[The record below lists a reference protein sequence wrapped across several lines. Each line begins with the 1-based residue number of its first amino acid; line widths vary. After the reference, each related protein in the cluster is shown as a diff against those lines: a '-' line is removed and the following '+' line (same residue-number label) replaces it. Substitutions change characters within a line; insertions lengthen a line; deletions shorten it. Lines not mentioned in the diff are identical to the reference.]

1 MAQGTTVPGVEDE
14 RIAKSIAAYGRN
26 ARAYQE
32 HLRHRRPVQ
41 DVRRFAQLADRG
53 ALVLDVGCGPASD
66 LRSLRDR
73 GLRPV
78 GVDLSFGALQEA
90 RLLLPRDPLVQ
101 APYDRLPFRRRVF
114 AGLWMNG
121 SFAHLPRAAWRD
133 SFATLLGYLDKGP
146 VYFACIRG
154 VGDLEPVE
162 DPILGAIYRS
172 DATEDEVEALL
183 ASHGV
188 QDLQVELRPDPI
200 LDRKRPWV
208 VALGRTL

>member
-1 MAQGTTVPGVEDE
+1 MAQEATVPGVEDE
-14 RIAKSIAAYGRN
+14 RIARSIAAYGKN
-26 ARAYQE
+26 AREFQE
-32 HLRHRRPVQ
+32 HLRHRRPLQ

-78 GVDLSFGALQEA
+78 GVDLAFGALEEA
-90 RLLLPRDPLVQ
+90 RMLLPRDPLVQ

-121 SFAHLPRAAWRD
+121 AFAHLPRAAWRD
-133 SFATLLGYLDKGP
+133 TFALLLSHLDKGP

-154 VGDLEPVE
+154 SGDLQRVD
-162 DPILGAIYRS
+162 DPILGEIYRS
-172 DATEDEVEALL
+172 DATEEEVAAML
-183 ASHGV
+183 ASHGI
-188 QDLQVELRPDPI
+188 QDLRVEIHPDPL
-200 LDRKRPWV
+200 LDRERPWV
-208 VALGRTL
+208 IALGRVL